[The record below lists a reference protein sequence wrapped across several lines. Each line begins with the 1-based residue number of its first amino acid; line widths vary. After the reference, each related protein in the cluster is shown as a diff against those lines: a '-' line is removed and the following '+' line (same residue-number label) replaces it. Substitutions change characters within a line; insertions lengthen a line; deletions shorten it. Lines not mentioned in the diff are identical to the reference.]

1 MARAKNDLVS
11 YVGKNIRLELH
22 PGQTE
27 AWDSLRRFI
36 FVIAGTQSGKT
47 SFGPWW
53 LAEEIR
59 KVGAGDYLA
68 VTATYDLFK
77 LKMLPEIRRVFEFL
91 LGGWV
96 YQANDRVL
104 YNETSI
110 SRRGTPTKSISRVIL
125 RSANSPGGLE
135 SATAL
140 GAWLDEC
147 GQDEFKLESW
157 EATLR
162 RLSLSQGRVL
172 GTTTPYNLGWLKKL
186 VYDRWAAGD
195 PDYHVIQFKSI
206 MNPTFP
212 VAEYE
217 RARATLPAW
226 KFEMFYN
233 GQFSKPAG
241 LIYDIFG
248 DKNKVPDFEMPK
260 WWPRFGGLDFGG
272 VNTAAIG
279 IAQDPETSALYGFK
293 EYLDGGQTASEHAR
307 YLKTWNARL
316 WVGGAK
322 SEGQWRKEFAA
333 AGMPV
338 KEPSTNDV
346 EVGINRVY
354 GGFKEGA
361 LYLFESLVNTLD
373 QLGRYSRKLDSF
385 GQPTEEIRDKE
396 TFHLLDAMR
405 YIIGFLR
412 GDVAEVP
419 KQPPEKESRWVTPA
433 TSLAGEGRWK
443 KRGF

>member
-1 MARAKNDLVS
+1 MERELVE
-11 YVGKNIRLELH
+11 YGGGKIRLELH

-27 AWDSLRRFI
+27 AWDSLRRFV
-36 FVIAGTQSGKT
+36 FVVAGTQSGKT

-53 LAEEIR
+53 LNREIND
-59 KVGAGDYLA
+59 KGAGDYLA

-104 YNETSI
+104 YSVRKV
-110 SRRGTPTKSISRVIL
+110 SRRGAPVKAESRIIL

-147 GQDEFKLESW
+147 GQDEFRLESW

-172 GTTTPYNLGWLKKL
+172 GTTTPYNLGWLKTQ

-195 PDYHVIQFKSI
+195 KDYHVIQFKSI
-206 MNPTFP
+206 MNPAFP
-212 VAEYE
+212 VEEYE
-217 RARATLPAW
+217 RARATLPGW

-233 GQFSKPAG
+233 GQFARPAG
-241 LIYDIFG
+241 LIYDVFSDAHKI
-248 DKNKVPDFEMPK
+248 PPFEIPGY
-260 WWPRFGGLDFGG
+260 WPRFGGLDFGG

-279 IAQDPETSALYGFK
+279 IAKDPDTEALYAFA
-293 EYLDGGQTASEHAR
+293 EYLDGGKVAKEHAAA
-307 YLKTWNARL
+307 LKPWGCRV

-322 SEGQWRKEFAA
+322 SEGQWRSEFAK
-333 AGMPV
+333 AGLPIR
-338 KEPSTNDV
+338 EPGITEV

-354 GGFKEGA
+354 GAIKSGS
-361 LYLFESLVNTLD
+361 LYVFSTLARWLD
-373 QLGRYSRKLDSF
+373 EVGRYSRELDDM
-385 GQPTEEIRDKE
+385 GQPTEKIKDKE
-396 TFHLLDAMR
+396 TFHLMDATR
-405 YIIGFLR
+405 YIISYLR
-412 GDVAEVP
+412 GEAPVMVE
-419 KQPPEKESRWVTPA
+419 QPEKESRWITEA
-433 TSLAGEGRWK
+433 TSTAAGRWK
-443 KRGF
+443 GQF